1 MKIIMLV
8 RRVLVIHIPHELR
21 FFLTFF
27 LCTMLVNKLFR
38 PTLST
43 AKLCPTKPCG
53 QSTAHAET
61 LLRTV

>member
-1 MKIIMLV
+1 M
-8 RRVLVIHIPHELR
+8 IHIPHELR